1 MAGMMPDQPFPEYQ
15 AGPEISP
22 SLDGMLN
29 LDVEPMFPEF
39 WDIQDTPPFSQEGL
53 DQAPLPWSGPPMGM
67 GVGAPMQPNVESLQ
81 QPAMG
86 TLSVAQQELL
96 RSIAMPAHLQYPSAR
111 ESRSP
116 HSRSPHSATS
126 RRQSGSVTMSSPDHQ
141 SRTRKRKSSTD
152 GNEEDHSGD
161 ETGQRPVKKTAHNM
175 IEKRYRTNLNDKI
188 LALRDSVPSLR
199 VMTKS
204 ARGSDGST
212 EVEDLEGLIPAHK
225 LNKATV
231 LSKATEYIRHLEK
244 RSKRLAEE
252 NESMKARVAAFEK
265 LFLSG
270 SMGFNMTPNPTP
282 PPNNQFNFEQQ
293 MGFTGGHGPM
303 GGQMPNTQMHSGQ
316 MSNRQLPNG
325 QLAPNGNHGVVVGPP
340 QDFRRAHRPPPINQ
354 QAYQIHQ
361 EPQPL
366 PNRAQGGTNAWGG
379 NGAYFGKIMVG
390 SLAGL
395 MVLDNFSESHS
406 SGGPSEQRGLFAL
419 PTQLLTNAAKF
430 LKSSGEINILGH
442 HSSSAQTLSYLRFL
456 LLLGALLS
464 VFLPSFFR
472 RAPPPSSPK
481 STANATLASLA
492 PTIASPLRLRRR
504 AFLTALQ
511 TIWIPAPTP
520 LLSLAALTLKLTKL
534 TLLTLVGAPA
544 YALLTGS
551 SSPSETARIK
561 AWSIALDAQLIGG
574 DPLVSRARLTLTL
587 LASATLPATPARLM
601 LQALHIRILFHNA
614 PFPLSPTLAAHL
626 ARKKWSAARA
636 LQLITEALPAS
647 GTDVSTEPL
656 PPHLLALLAQPAKA
670 VFSDAAIKTAH
681 ALTYN
686 TPPLPAEDRAIRS
699 PLDVLAAAFSTST
712 LHTALESSLLPS
724 SSSSPTLSK
733 LLSTALATAP
743 PGSTPHLR
751 VLTALALFASSSA
764 EREENLGLALA
775 EAAARDPP
783 PETGPLAPKGLL
795 LRTTMSAVEG
805 DVHLALACA
814 STLQRLAYP
823 VTRLRALVDIEG
835 LARPNSV
842 LGFAACYAVL
852 RTLQVKGG
860 EDGAIAG
867 KAMETLAGNLRV
879 GIGGPEGEEVEKSVR
894 EGVVGVCVS
903 VVRAC
908 VVVGGGGEEEVDAGY
923 GSMSDE

>member
-1 MAGMMPDQPFPEYQ
+1 
-15 AGPEISP
+15 
-22 SLDGMLN
+22 
-29 LDVEPMFPEF
+29 
-39 WDIQDTPPFSQEGL
+39 
-53 DQAPLPWSGPPMGM
+53 
-67 GVGAPMQPNVESLQ
+67 
-81 QPAMG
+81 
-86 TLSVAQQELL
+86 
-96 RSIAMPAHLQYPSAR
+96 
-111 ESRSP
+111 
-116 HSRSPHSATS
+116 
-126 RRQSGSVTMSSPDHQ
+126 
-141 SRTRKRKSSTD
+141 
-152 GNEEDHSGD
+152 
-161 ETGQRPVKKTAHNM
+161 
-175 IEKRYRTNLNDKI
+175 
-188 LALRDSVPSLR
+188 
-199 VMTKS
+199 MT
-204 ARGSDGST
+204 
-212 EVEDLEGLIPAHK
+212 
-225 LNKATV
+225 KATV

-282 PPNNQFNFEQQ
+282 PPNNQFNFEEQ
-293 MGFTGGHGPM
+293 MRFTSGHGPM
-303 GGQMPNTQMHSGQ
+303 NAQMPNAQMPNGQ
-316 MSNRQLPNG
+316 MSNRQLPIG
-325 QLAPNGNHGVVVGPP
+325 QLTPNNNHGVVVGPS

-366 PNRAQGGTNAWGG
+366 PNRAHGGTNAWGG
-379 NGAYFGKIMVG
+379 QGAYFGKVMVG

-406 SGGPSEQRGLFAL
+406 SGGPSDQRGLFAI

-442 HSSSAQTLSYLRFL
+442 HSSATQTLSYLRLL

-464 VFLPSFFR
+464 VFLPSFFH
-472 RAPPPSSPK
+472 PPPPPRSPK
-481 STANATLASLA
+481 STTNATLTSLA

-511 TIWIPAPTP
+511 TVWIPAPTP
-520 LLSLAALTLKLTKL
+520 LLSFAALALKLTKL
-534 TLLTLVGAPA
+534 TLLSLVGAPA

-561 AWSIALDAQLIGG
+561 AWSIALDAQLVGG
-574 DPLVSRARLTLTL
+574 DPFVSRARLTLTL

-614 PFPLSPTLAAHL
+614 PFPLSQTLAAHL

-636 LQLITEALPAS
+636 LQLITDALPATS
-647 GTDVSTEPL
+647 TDISSEPL
-656 PPHLLALLAQPAKA
+656 PPHVLVLLAQPANA
-670 VFSDAAIKTAH
+670 VFSDTAIKAAH
-681 ALTYN
+681 AQTYN

-699 PLDVLAAAFSTST
+699 PLDALAAIFSSRT
-712 LHTALESSLLPS
+712 LHTALECSLLPSS

-751 VLTALALFASSSA
+751 VLAALALFPSSST
-764 EREENLGLALA
+764 ERGENLARALA
-775 EAAARDPP
+775 EAASRDPP
-783 PETGPLAPKGLL
+783 PSSDPLAPKALL
-795 LRTTMSAVEG
+795 LRTTTSAVEG

-823 VTRLRALVDIEG
+823 LTTLRALVDIEG
-835 LARPNSV
+835 LARPNTV

-852 RTLQVKGG
+852 RELQVKGG

-879 GIGGPEGEEVEKSVR
+879 GIGGSEGEEVEKKVR
-894 EGVVGVCVS
+894 EGVVGVCVG

-908 VVVGGGGEEEVDAGY
+908 VVVCGGEEDVDAGY

>member
-1 MAGMMPDQPFPEYQ
+1 
-15 AGPEISP
+15 
-22 SLDGMLN
+22 L
-29 LDVEPMFPEF
+29 
-39 WDIQDTPPFSQEGL
+39 T
-53 DQAPLPWSGPPMGM
+53 
-67 GVGAPMQPNVESLQ
+67 
-81 QPAMG
+81 
-86 TLSVAQQELL
+86 
-96 RSIAMPAHLQYPSAR
+96 
-111 ESRSP
+111 
-116 HSRSPHSATS
+116 
-126 RRQSGSVTMSSPDHQ
+126 
-141 SRTRKRKSSTD
+141 
-152 GNEEDHSGD
+152 
-161 ETGQRPVKKTAHNM
+161 
-175 IEKRYRTNLNDKI
+175 
-188 LALRDSVPSLR
+188 
-199 VMTKS
+199 
-204 ARGSDGST
+204 
-212 EVEDLEGLIPAHK
+212 
-225 LNKATV
+225 KATV

-282 PPNNQFNFEQQ
+282 PPNNQFNFEEQ
-293 MGFTGGHGPM
+293 MRFTSGHVPM
-303 GGQMPNTQMHSGQ
+303 GAQMPNGQMPSAQ
-316 MSNRQLPNG
+316 MSNQQLPNR
-325 QLAPNGNHGVVVGPP
+325 QLAPNNNHGVVVGPP

-354 QAYQIHQ
+354 QTYQIHQ

-379 NGAYFGKIMVG
+379 QGAYFGKIMVG

-406 SGGPSEQRGLFAL
+406 SGGPSEQRGLFAI

-430 LKSSGEINILGH
+430 LKTSGEINILGH
-442 HSSSAQTLSYLRFL
+442 HSSSAQTLSYLRLL

-472 RAPPPSSPK
+472 PAQPPPSPK
-481 STANATLASLA
+481 STTNATLTSLA

-511 TIWIPAPTP
+511 TVWIPAPTP
-520 LLSLAALTLKLTKL
+520 LLSFAALALKLTKL

-561 AWSIALDAQLIGG
+561 AWSIALDAQLVGG
-574 DPLVSRARLTLTL
+574 DPFVSRARLTLTL
-587 LASATLPATPARLM
+587 LASATLPATPTRLM
-601 LQALHIRILFHNA
+601 LQALHIRILFHAA
-614 PFPLSPTLAAHL
+614 PFPLSQTLAAHL

-636 LQLITEALPAS
+636 LQLITDALPATS
-647 GTDVSTEPL
+647 TDISAEPL
-656 PPHLLALLAQPAKA
+656 PPHLLALLAQPANA
-670 VFSDAAIKTAH
+670 VFSDTAIKAAH
-681 ALTYN
+681 AQTYN

-699 PLDVLAAAFSTST
+699 PLDALAAIFSSRT
-712 LHTALESSLLPS
+712 LHKALESSLAS
-724 SSSSPTLSK
+724 ASTEKLSTH
-733 LLSTALATAP
+733 LSTALATAP

-751 VLTALALFASSSA
+751 VLTALALFPSSSN
-764 EREENLGLALA
+764 ERAENLTLALA

-783 PETGPLAPKGLL
+783 PSSDPLAPKALL
-795 LRTTMSAVEG
+795 LRTTTSAVEG
-805 DVHLALACA
+805 DVHLSLACA

-823 VTRLRALVDIEG
+823 LTRLRALVDTEG
-835 LARPNSV
+835 FARPNTV

-852 RTLQVKGG
+852 RELQAKGG

-879 GIGGPEGEEVEKSVR
+879 GIGGLEGGEVEKKVR
-894 EGVVGVCVS
+894 EGVVGVCVG

-908 VVVGGGGEEEVDAGY
+908 VVVGGGEEEVDAGY